1 MAEGVC
7 EGNDWQDSD
16 VLSVEQD
23 AVEKRLSLKLLKREE
38 RSLWMLPIKT
48 SQWKSFDWI
57 RNHHTREA
65 TTKFKPCLY
74 VNVWGR
80 AEAR

>member
-48 SQWKSFDWI
+48 SQ
-57 RNHHTREA
+57 
-65 TTKFKPCLY
+65 
-74 VNVWGR
+74 
-80 AEAR
+80 